1 MKYSDLKAGEIF
13 RLLDHTS
20 AGRTYKKTLTMV
32 HDGYNVNC
40 IPFDASGEWA
50 GNVFYGPIYLNDSQL
65 VEKL

>member
-1 MKYSDLKAGEIF
+1 MIYSELKTGEIF
-13 RLLDHTS
+13 RLLDHSS

-32 HDGYNVNC
+32 HDGYDVNC
-40 IPFDASGEWA
+40 IPFDYGREWM